1 MAWKSRPSL
10 PARQRR
16 PRQTSLRKPLRAEE
30 LVVHRIEVALGAV
43 GGRPIS
49 DERAQEQ
56 RRQVGRDTTL
66 ATKRKRWISYK
77 VRQLARFHRL
87 YPLLLTFPLCTMR

>member
-30 LVVHRIEVALGAV
+30 LLLHTDRSCLGRSW
-43 GGRPIS
+43 GRPIS

-56 RRQVGRDTTL
+56 RRQVGRDATL